1 LELAR
6 SSRLG
11 LDGSGVMKKLI
22 LVAGLVAA
30 LGSLGACATG
40 YEHPY
45 GGERHYMSPEPTAY
59 DGYYDNYYGAFYDG
73 YWAGDGSYYYSTG
86 EGRPYQRDTGGHFT
100 HASSDGY
107 HAVHGTGAGRHMSD
121 GHDDGGHDRH

>member
-1 LELAR
+1 
-6 SSRLG
+6 
-11 LDGSGVMKKLI
+11 MKKLI
-22 LVAGLVAA
+22 LAAAMVAILAP
-30 LGSLGACATG
+30 LGACA
-40 YEHPY
+40 EY
-45 GGERHYMSPEPTAY
+45 GAYPSSERHYMSPEPASY

-86 EGRPYQRDTGGHFT
+86 AGHEYQRDTGGHFT

-121 GHDDGGHDRH
+121 GHSGGGHDHQ